1 MTRATRILWL
11 MHFVGNA
18 LLLWLAYYWLGVG
31 ESTIGRLVWSAVL
44 AVVVLG
50 AALWLHGSGL
60 VFFRSDRI
68 ALSPALRTALR
79 NLLPLFVLAI
89 VALFV
94 YGLLSWWRDYS
105 TQPAFKIASYL
116 TLKSRKPVKPATI
129 QSIFNAILWLVRW
142 AVIPVLLLP
151 LAANVANK
159 GWRGYGSE
167 AWRLSRRWLYW
178 IQVVTLLV
186 AGIWL
191 PLKLINWVPHF
202 DSFSMQMAS
211 FLFRLLIAYLLF
223 VTACL
228 LLELVSSGV
237 PVVVPSAPG
246 RTPAPP
252 GPRDSQPVHAAV
264 HDEVSTQ
271 TPHGSVKP

>member
-11 MHFVGNA
+11 MHFVVNA

-44 AVVVLG
+44 AVLILC
-50 AALWLHGSGL
+50 AALWLHGSGF
-60 VFFRSDRI
+60 VFFRGDRT

-89 VALFV
+89 AALLI

-129 QSIFNAILWLVRW
+129 QSVLNGILWLVRW

-159 GWRGYGSE
+159 GWRGYRGE
-167 AWRLSRRWLYW
+167 ALGLTSRWLYW
-178 IQVVTLLV
+178 IQVVALLLC
-186 AGIWL
+186 GIWL
-191 PLKLINWVPHF
+191 PLKLINWIPHF
-202 DSFSMQMAS
+202 NSFSMQMTS
-211 FLFRLLIAYLLF
+211 FLFRLVIAYLLF

-237 PVVVPSAPG
+237 PVAVPSAPG
-246 RTPAPP
+246 RTPAAP
-252 GPRDSQPVHAAV
+252 GPPHSQPVHAAA
-264 HDEVSTQ
+264 HDEVSSQ
-271 TPHGSVKP
+271 TPRGSAEP

>member
-1 MTRATRILWL
+1 MTRATRFLWL

-31 ESTIGRLVWSAVL
+31 ESTIGRLLWSAVL
-44 AVVVLG
+44 AALILCG
-50 AALWLHGSGL
+50 ALWLHGSGF
-60 VFFRSDRI
+60 VFFRSDRT

-105 TQPAFKIASYL
+105 SQPAFKIASYL

-129 QSIFNAILWLVRW
+129 QSIFNAVLWLVRW
-142 AVIPVLLLP
+142 TVIPVLLLP
-151 LAANVANK
+151 LSANVANK
-159 GWRGYGSE
+159 GWRGYNRE
-167 AWRLSRRWLYW
+167 AWRQSSRWLYW

-186 AGIWL
+186 GGIWL
-191 PLKLINWVPHF
+191 PLKLINWVPHLNA
-202 DSFSMQMAS
+202 FSMQMAS
-211 FLFRLLIAYLLF
+211 FLFRLLIGYLLF

-228 LLELVSSGV
+228 LLELVSSGA
-237 PVVVPSAPG
+237 PVAAPSAPE
-246 RTPAPP
+246 RTPAPA
-252 GPRDSQPVHAAV
+252 GPPHSQPVHAAV
-264 HDEVSTQ
+264 HDEASSQ
-271 TPHGSVKP
+271 TPHGSVES